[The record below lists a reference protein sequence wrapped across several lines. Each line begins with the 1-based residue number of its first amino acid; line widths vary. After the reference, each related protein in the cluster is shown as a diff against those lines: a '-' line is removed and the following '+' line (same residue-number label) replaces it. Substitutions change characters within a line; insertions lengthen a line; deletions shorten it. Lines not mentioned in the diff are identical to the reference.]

1 MKKYRIAQILLGIA
15 LMCGGLSEAEIIQ
28 SRTFYQKEEVR
39 LTATPELPW
48 LLIGMTEGFKNPQF
62 EILREGWAQELTTP
76 SWIHYSLG
84 RNPIEPKRF
93 DSSFFLPISSDLLDF
108 QSPLPVFVVNTDF
121 LPPHQSRQFQDCFWG
136 VLQPDEAKPF
146 PRVFDVSG

>member
-28 SRTFYQKEEVR
+28 SRTFYEKEEVR

-62 EILREGWAQELTTP
+62 EFLREGWAQELTTP

-108 QSPLPVFVVNTDF
+108 QSPLPVFVVNTEF
-121 LPPHQSRQFQDCFWG
+121 FAAASKPSVSGLFLGGAAARRSQTLPPG
-136 VLQPDEAKPF
+136 V
-146 PRVFDVSG
+146 